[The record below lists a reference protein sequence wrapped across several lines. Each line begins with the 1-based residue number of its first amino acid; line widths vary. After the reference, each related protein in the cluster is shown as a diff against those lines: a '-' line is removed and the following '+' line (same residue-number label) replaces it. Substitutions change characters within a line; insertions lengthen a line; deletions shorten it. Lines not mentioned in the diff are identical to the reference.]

1 MLLLWED
8 SQFLSSVTS
17 HLTIIMTGHRCLP
30 LLQLGRLPLLEA
42 QSLFFTLRRGPRPQ
56 PHPIT
61 LLASEKG
68 NYATNHT
75 DTLPETPEEHLLL
88 HSTPL
93 PHPAPTGLSRTPMP
107 PFQPHGELKLFCTR
121 SHPSSK
127 HAPSSCLHPFQ
138 HRKTLRELLDPRGR
152 AVNGPGSGNSKTA
165 FQENC
170 DQKGQNWGWKAKNVA
185 SPSIRI
191 KPMFGAWGSLLFFPL
206 TPPIPVSLGLQPE
219 PIFLN
224 ITHPFP
230 EKPTSQNRPLI
241 R

>member
-1 MLLLWED
+1 M
-8 SQFLSSVTS
+8 
-17 HLTIIMTGHRCLP
+17 GACPP
-30 LLQLGRLPLLEA
+30 LLQLGHLPLLQA

-75 DTLPETPEEHLLL
+75 ATLPETPEEHPLL

-93 PHPAPTGLSRTPMP
+93 PHPAPTGLSRAPMP
-107 PFQPHGELKLFCTR
+107 PFQPHGEELKLFCTR

-127 HAPSSCLHPFQ
+127 HAPSSCPYPFQ

-152 AVNGPGSGNSKTA
+152 AVNGPGSRNSKTA

-170 DQKGQNWGWKAKNVA
+170 DQRGQNWGWKAKNVA
-185 SPSIRI
+185 SSSIRI
-191 KPMFGAWGSLLFFPL
+191 KPMFGARESLLFFPL

-224 ITHPFP
+224 TTHLFP

-241 R
+241 RWSTYSHPQVSVNLIYS